1 MKEQNGNVCT
11 SGMNNVWIRAAS
23 AQFKFNVKIS
33 EGIKSCIFVDSK
45 EKYQR
50 KKRTENKT

>member
-11 SGMNNVWIRAAS
+11 SGMNNVWIRVAS

-50 KKRTENKT
+50 RKNRK